1 MNNKEYKTAEKK
13 KYEEMTMKEL
23 RAMCKELGLST
34 CSHGN
39 KLRKDELVERIK
51 EFKKKVE
58 TIEAYQTGK
67 ENKNSMEEIN
77 VAENNTEVTW
87 EDEEG
92 WENDAEETVKECEA
106 ESEAVKEV
114 DEQTSEE
121 TEQKEVYYKAK
132 PEKVYEDILK
142 LGTYVAFVDKFQ
154 IEQKGKVLS
163 IEKMRSA
170 KVIGINR
177 KLKRVR
183 LESKYGTLFEI
194 GFDDILWVRSDQQK
208 YPAWIYNKL
217 KERGKVLSVTENR
230 A

>member
-58 TIEAYQTGK
+58 TIEAYQTG
-67 ENKNSMEEIN
+67 NKNDMEETN
-77 VAENNTEVTW
+77 VTENNTEVTW

-114 DEQTSEE
+114 GEQKSEE
-121 TEQKEVYYKAK
+121 TEQKEVYYKEK

-154 IEQKGKVLS
+154 IEQKGKVLN